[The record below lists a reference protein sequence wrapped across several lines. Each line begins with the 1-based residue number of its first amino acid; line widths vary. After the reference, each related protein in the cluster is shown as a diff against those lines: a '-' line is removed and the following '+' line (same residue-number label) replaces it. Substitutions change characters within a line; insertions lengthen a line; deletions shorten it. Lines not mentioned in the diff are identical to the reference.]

1 MRAVLRTPAPSRK
14 DLESSCGQSSER
26 IIQGPRPRPPTH
38 EHSGQWKAYPNKH
51 GHALVHPGVPRS
63 MGVFSFVL

>member
-14 DLESSCGQSSER
+14 DLESC
-26 IIQGPRPRPPTH
+26 PRPRPPTH